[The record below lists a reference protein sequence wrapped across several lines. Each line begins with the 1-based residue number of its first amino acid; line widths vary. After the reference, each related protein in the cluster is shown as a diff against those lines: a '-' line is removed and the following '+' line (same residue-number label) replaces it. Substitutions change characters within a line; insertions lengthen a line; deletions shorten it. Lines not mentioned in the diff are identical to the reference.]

1 MEKFFICTQKNFE
14 LIIFNI
20 FLYHVCSY
28 IMKFLLQAQE
38 FPEKHFLYS
47 GQMKILASVQS

>member
-1 MEKFFICTQKNFE
+1 
-14 LIIFNI
+14 
-20 FLYHVCSY
+20 
-28 IMKFLLQAQE
+28 MKFLLQAQE